1 MREMLTQIN
10 AINSN
15 NSLLSSRN
23 YKILLIDDDPD
34 EYYLTR
40 KILSRDPR
48 NFYDIVH
55 AIDLQDAANHKES
68 DFDIALLDL
77 GLGKTEGVETL
88 KSYNEQ
94 FTKLPVVVI
103 TGNQDLSIGEAAI
116 RLGASDFIPKSEL
129 NSSILSR
136 AIIYSLERES
146 MIQQLEKKAFT
157 DQLTGLA
164 NRESLF
170 NQANA
175 LINHIER
182 NPSTLALAL
191 LDLDGFKQVN
201 DIYGHKAGDEVLVEI
216 AQRLMNNLRSADIAA
231 RIGGDEFIWILSG
244 FEGQRE
250 LLTVVQRKLDYLNEP
265 LEVEN
270 SLSPSKKLI
279 GASIGIAIWK
289 PGVTLDELMRK
300 ADEAMY
306 ESKARGKNC
315 ITFNTEHS

>member
-1 MREMLTQIN
+1 MQTMLTQIN
-10 AINSN
+10 AINPS
-15 NSLLSSRN
+15 NSLLSSRH
-23 YKILLIDDDPD
+23 YKVLLIDDDPD

-48 NFYDIVH
+48 NCYDIAH
-55 AIDLQDAANHKES
+55 AINLQDAANFEEK

-77 GLGKTEGVETL
+77 GLGVTEGVDTL
-88 KSYNEQ
+88 KSYNHQ
-94 FTKLPVVVI
+94 FPKLPVVVI
-103 TGNQDLSIGEAAI
+103 TGNQDVSIGEEAI
-116 RLGASDFIPKSEL
+116 RLGASDFIPKNEL

-146 MIQQLEKKAFT
+146 MILQLEKKAFT
-157 DQLTGLA
+157 DQLTGLS

-175 LINHIER
+175 LISHIER

-201 DIYGHKAGDEVLVEI
+201 DIHGHKAGDEVLVEF
-216 AQRLMNNLRSADIAA
+216 AQRLMSNLRSADIAA

-244 FEGQRE
+244 FEEQAE
-250 LLTVVQRKLDYLNEP
+250 LLNVVQNKLDYLNEP
-265 LEVEN
+265 LNIEN

-289 PGVTLDELMRK
+289 PGVTLDELIRT

-306 ESKARGKNC
+306 ESKAKGKNC
-315 ITFNTEHS
+315 ITIKS